1 MPRYRVTVTTPMP
14 PAESFGYMADLTN
27 FARWDPGVRAARQVH
42 GVEPGIGSAYDIDVA
57 GVVGSLTLRYE
68 VTAFDEPTRFVARA
82 RSALLTSV
90 DTISVEGDGD
100 GDGSIVTYDADLT
113 FNGLLGVAN
122 PVLGIAFTVIG
133 DRAARG
139 LTRALGGQRVAT

>member
-1 MPRYRVTVTTPMP
+1 MPRYRVAVTTPMP
-14 PAESFGYMADLTN
+14 PSESFGYMADLTN

-42 GVEPGIGSAYDIDVA
+42 GDEPGIGSAYDIDVV

-100 GDGSIVTYDADLT
+100 GSIVIYDADLT

-122 PVLGIAFTVIG
+122 PVLGIAFTIIG
-133 DRAARG
+133 DRAASG
-139 LTRALGGQRVAT
+139 LTRALGGERVAT